1 MYFVGL
7 DLAWGM
13 RNRTGIAVVSADGEL
28 EFVASAVTDDE
39 ILAAVSPFVTGP
51 CFVGIDAPL
60 VVVNSAG
67 MRAAEQALNGD
78 FRRFDAGAYPA
89 HLGLAPFRDTPRG
102 ARIAESL
109 GLDVN
114 PESSAGRRAAEVY
127 PHSAAV
133 ALFRLGRTLKYK
145 RRKGRSI
152 EDRRLAMLR
161 LIGLIESLADRTPPM
176 RVASSAEWLRLRQTV
191 ERAARP
197 VDLDR
202 AEDPIDAVLC
212 AYIALYATRRPDD
225 MTVYGDLPT
234 GYILTPTLPADLLP
248 GSA

>member
-1 MYFVGL
+1 MYFIGL

-13 RNRTGIAVVSADGEL
+13 RNRTGIAVASADGEL
-28 EFVASAVTDDE
+28 EFLASAVTDEE
-39 ILAAVSPFVTGP
+39 ILAAVAPFVTGP

-60 VVVNSAG
+60 VVVNPAG
-67 MRAAEQALNGD
+67 MRAAERALNRD
-78 FRRFDAGAYPA
+78 FRPFDAGAYPA

-109 GLDVN
+109 GLEVD
-114 PESSAGRRAAEVY
+114 PKSAAQRRAAEVY

-145 RRKGRSI
+145 RRKGRSVKA
-152 EDRRLAMLR
+152 RRSAMLQ
-161 LIGLIESLADRTPPM
+161 LIGLIEGLGDRTPRM
-176 RVASSAEWLRLRQTV
+176 RVTASAEWLRLRQTV

-212 AYIALYATRRPDD
+212 AYIALYATRWPDD
-225 MTVYGDLPT
+225 MTVYGDLQT
-234 GYILTPTLPADLLP
+234 GYILTPTLPADLVP
-248 GSA
+248 G

>member
-1 MYFVGL
+1 MYFIGL

-13 RNRTGIAVVSADGEL
+13 RNRTGIAVASADGEL
-28 EFVASAVTDDE
+28 EFLSSAVTDEE
-39 ILAAVSPFVTGP
+39 ILAAVAPFVTGP

-60 VVVNSAG
+60 VVVNPAG
-67 MRAAEQALNGD
+67 MRAAERALNRD
-78 FRRFDAGAYPA
+78 FRPFDAGAYPA

-109 GLDVN
+109 GLEVD
-114 PESSAGRRAAEVY
+114 PKSTAQRRAAEVY

-145 RRKGRSI
+145 RRKGRSV
-152 EDRRLAMLR
+152 EARRSAMLQ
-161 LIGLIESLADRTPPM
+161 LIGLIEGLGDRTPPM
-176 RVASSAEWLRLRQTV
+176 RVTASAEWLRLRQTV

-212 AYIALYATRRPDD
+212 AYIALYATRRPED
-225 MTVYGDLPT
+225 MTVYGDLQT
-234 GYILTPTLPADLLP
+234 GYILTPTLPADLVP
-248 GSA
+248 G